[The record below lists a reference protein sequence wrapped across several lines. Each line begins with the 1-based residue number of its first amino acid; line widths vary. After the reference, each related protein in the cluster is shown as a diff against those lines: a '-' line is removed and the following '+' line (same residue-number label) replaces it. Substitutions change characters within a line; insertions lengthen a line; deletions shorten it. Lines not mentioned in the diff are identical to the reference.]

1 MGPLAD
7 LPKHDSSGLRTWLR
21 AAGARCSSWL
31 SDASYL
37 QKWLILGVVI
47 GASAGVGAIVFYEAL
62 VAATHF
68 FLGVLAGYQVPT
80 PAGEG
85 GHVASA
91 SFSRPWA
98 LPLVVG
104 LGALLGGLLVY
115 WVAPEAEGHGTD
127 AAISAIHHNPRG
139 IRFRAVVVKI
149 VASALT
155 IGSGGSGG
163 REGPT
168 GQISAGMGSLLARGL
183 DLSPSD
189 ARIAV
194 ATGVGSGIGSIFG
207 APLGGSIL
215 STEILYRDDF
225 DVEALLPSFIA
236 SIVGYVIFA
245 SVVGFKP
252 LFGFNGGYQF
262 TDPEHLLWFALIGI
276 LGGLFGLLYAKG
288 FYGIADAFERLPLPR
303 WAKPAIGGVLV
314 GGMALIIPEVLGTGY
329 GWIQAGLGPRLLS
342 LPLWIVLLLPAA
354 RILATSLSIGSG
366 GSGGIFGPGM
376 VIGAFIGASIWRLF
390 EPIVPSMGHSPVP
403 YVVVGMMC
411 CFGSISRAPLAVMVM
426 VSEMTG
432 SISILAPAMIAVGL
446 AWFIVRRNDDTIY
459 RSQLKSRGDAP
470 AQRILTGMPLL
481 ANLTVRSSMAVPNL
495 VLDDASEVGVAREA
509 MIAAGARGAPVV
521 DTRGRFE
528 GTVSLAD
535 LEKLEATELTD
546 VSGYLDRSAP
556 SIAVSHQL
564 DAALDALM
572 DARSRWV
579 PVLGDDR
586 HVVGTL
592 SLSDLVRGY
601 QSGLLTSLRRVSDI
615 GDIAGTFEVEVRSGS
630 RLAEKSVEEANLPV
644 GTLITSIQRDGRL
657 LVPSGAT
664 VLRSG
669 DQLMLISRPDDAE
682 SVRNAGSP

>member
-1 MGPLAD
+1 
-7 LPKHDSSGLRTWLR
+7 
-21 AAGARCSSWL
+21 
-31 SDASYL
+31 
-37 QKWLILGVVI
+37 VVI

-85 GHVASA
+85 GHAASA

-104 LGALLGGLLVY
+104 LGALLGALLVY

-139 IRFRAVVVKI
+139 IRFRAVLVKI

-183 DLSPSD
+183 DLSPAD

-207 APLGGSIL
+207 APLGGAIL

-252 LFGFNGGYQF
+252 LFGFNGAYHF
-262 TDPEHLLWFALIGI
+262 TDPVHLLWFALIGI
-276 LGGLFGLLYAKG
+276 LGGLFGLLYAKA
-288 FYGIADAFERLPLPR
+288 FYGIVDVFERVRLPR
-303 WAKPAIGGVLV
+303 WAKPAIGGLMV
-314 GGMALIIPEVLGTGY
+314 GGIALIIPEVLGTGY

-342 LPLWIVLLLPAA
+342 LPLWIVLLLPLA
-354 RILATSLSIGSG
+354 RILATGLSIGSG

-376 VIGAFIGASIWRLF
+376 VIGAFIGASVWRLF
-390 EPIVPSMGHSPVP
+390 EPIAPSMGHNPVP

-432 SISILAPAMIAVGL
+432 NISILAPAMIAVGL

-459 RSQLKSRGDAP
+459 RSQLKNRGDAP

-481 ANLTVRSSMAVPNL
+481 ANLPVRYSMAVPKL
-495 VLDDASEVGVAREA
+495 VLDDASNVARAKEA
-509 MIAAGARGAPVV
+509 MITAGARGAPVV
-521 DTRGRFE
+521 DTHGRFE

-535 LEKLEATELTD
+535 LETDAVQGADATSH
-546 VSGYLDRSAP
+546 VDRSAP
-556 SIAVSHQL
+556 SINVSHQL
-564 DAALDALM
+564 DDALDALM
-572 DARSRWV
+572 DAPQRWV
-579 PVLGDDR
+579 PVLDDDR
-586 HVVGTL
+586 HVIGTL

-615 GDIAGTFEVEVRSGS
+615 DAIAGTFEVEIRSGS
-630 RLAEKSVEEANLPV
+630 RLADKTVEEANLPV
-644 GTLITSIQRDGRL
+644 GTVITSIQRGGRL
-657 LVPSGAT
+657 VVPSGAT

-682 SVRNAGSP
+682 SVREAGSQ

>member
-1 MGPLAD
+1 
-7 LPKHDSSGLRTWLR
+7 
-21 AAGARCSSWL
+21 
-31 SDASYL
+31 
-37 QKWLILGVVI
+37 
-47 GASAGVGAIVFYEAL
+47 
-62 VAATHF
+62 
-68 FLGVLAGYQVPT
+68 
-80 PAGEG
+80 
-85 GHVASA
+85 
-91 SFSRPWA
+91 
-98 LPLVVG
+98 
-104 LGALLGGLLVY
+104 
-115 WVAPEAEGHGTD
+115 
-127 AAISAIHHNPRG
+127 
-139 IRFRAVVVKI
+139 
-149 VASALT
+149 
-155 IGSGGSGG
+155 
-163 REGPT
+163 
-168 GQISAGMGSLLARGL
+168 
-183 DLSPSD
+183 
-189 ARIAV
+189 
-194 ATGVGSGIGSIFG
+194 
-207 APLGGSIL
+207 
-215 STEILYRDDF
+215 
-225 DVEALLPSFIA
+225 
-236 SIVGYVIFA
+236 
-245 SVVGFKP
+245 
-252 LFGFNGGYQF
+252 
-262 TDPEHLLWFALIGI
+262 
-276 LGGLFGLLYAKG
+276 
-288 FYGIADAFERLPLPR
+288 
-303 WAKPAIGGVLV
+303 
-314 GGMALIIPEVLGTGY
+314 MALIIPEVLGTGY

-354 RILATSLSIGSG
+354 RILATGLSIGSG

-390 EPIVPSMGHSPVP
+390 EPIVPSMGHNPVP

-495 VLDDASEVGVAREA
+495 VLDDASDVGVAREA
-509 MIAAGARGAPVV
+509 MIAAAARGAPVV

-535 LEKLEATELTD
+535 LDKLEATGLTD
-546 VSGYLDRSAP
+546 LSSYLDRSAP
-556 SIAVSHQL
+556 SIAVSQQL

-572 DARSRWV
+572 DAKSRWV
-579 PVLGDDR
+579 PVLDDDR

-615 GDIAGTFEVEVRSGS
+615 DAIAGTSEVEVHAGS
-630 RLAEKSVEEANLPV
+630 RLADKSVEEASLPM

-669 DQLMLISRPDDAE
+669 DQLMLISRPDGAE
-682 SVRNAGSP
+682 SVRKAGSQ